1 MRTPDYRGRGPE
13 SHGSMPKSIKIVLGV
28 LLGFVVWFGAAT
40 VGNLVFPNLG
50 APDPQ
55 DVYCYVH
62 IM

>member
-1 MRTPDYRGRGPE
+1 
-13 SHGSMPKSIKIVLGV
+13 MPKSVKIVLGV

-50 APDPQ
+50 GPDPQ